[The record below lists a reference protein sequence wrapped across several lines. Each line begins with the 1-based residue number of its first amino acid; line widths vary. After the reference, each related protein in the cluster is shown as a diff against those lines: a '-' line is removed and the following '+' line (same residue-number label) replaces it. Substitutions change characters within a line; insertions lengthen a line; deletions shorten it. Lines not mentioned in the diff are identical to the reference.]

1 MEREAQRLR
10 MADEPKAAHRIR
22 LEGAVSGRCAGWLRQ
37 QAAPLIVTNRF
48 EVHAA
53 LLRDLARE
61 AADAPRY
68 IQGRKNVGK
77 VVLTVA

>member
-1 MEREAQRLR
+1 
-10 MADEPKAAHRIR
+10 
-22 LEGAVSGRCAGWLRQ
+22 V
-37 QAAPLIVTNRF
+37 APLIVTNRF